1 MWCSL
6 TGYQVKL
13 SQQLEAAQPAG
24 ECHWLKSFNGQRV
37 CFNVQLLLF
46 LKNNC
51 IITITTL
58 KMFYWMLFSLSANFF
73 CVRKHPGDQ
82 VVVIY
87 VSVLFDLTW
96 WSRSNQVNT
105 NRAANSLWGCGRD
118 ACLKEKTTNI
128 NLWSASCKLWF
139 QFNFILC
146 RCLQTTITVAE
157 QHFVLYSKVI
167 GPGCTL
173 PLDPCKLR

>member
-13 SQQLEAAQPAG
+13 SQQLKADQLQLSQQVSVTD
-24 ECHWLKSFNGQRV
+24 WSLSMDSV
-37 CFNVQLLLF
+37 CALIYSYYYFYKRIVWSS
-46 LKNNC
+46 NC
-51 IITITTL
+51 TIL
-58 KMFYWMLFSLSANFF
+58 KMFYWILFSLSANFF

-118 ACLKEKTTNI
+118 ACLKEKTTNSTPMETLI
-128 NLWSASCKLWF
+128 FEALHLNYD
-139 QFNFILC
+139 FNSVSFY
-146 RCLQTTITVAE
+146 VD
-157 QHFVLYSKVI
+157 VSK
-167 GPGCTL
+167 PQ
-173 PLDPCKLR
+173 